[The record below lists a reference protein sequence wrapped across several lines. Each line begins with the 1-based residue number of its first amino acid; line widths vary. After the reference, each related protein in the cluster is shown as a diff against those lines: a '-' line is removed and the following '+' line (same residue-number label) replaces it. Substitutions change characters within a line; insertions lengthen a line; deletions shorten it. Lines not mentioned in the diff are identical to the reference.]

1 MMIMYK
7 SVDIIFMKNL
17 LESCNTALSFL
28 FSSKAE

>member
-17 LESCNTALSFL
+17 LEYCNTALSFL
-28 FSSKAE
+28 LSSKAE